1 MATSKPAKPAAATS
15 AATPAAAVPAL
26 KNLDIKI
33 LDREYKVACREDE
46 KDSLLVAVAYLDK
59 KMREVKEA
67 GKIAGT
73 DRIAVMVALN
83 IAHELLTAKTPGGF
97 DIGEAQRTI
106 SSMHS
111 LIDQTIASQEKL
123 F

>member
-1 MATSKPAKPAAATS
+1 MATSKSVKSAGITAAS
-15 AATPAAAVPAL
+15 APQL

-33 LDREYKVACREDE
+33 LDREYKVACRDDE
-46 KDSLLVAVAYLDK
+46 KDSLLIAAAYLDK
-59 KMREVKEA
+59 KMREVREA

-83 IAHELLTAKTPGGF
+83 LAHELLTAKTPGGF

-111 LIDQTIASQEKL
+111 LIDNAIASQEKL